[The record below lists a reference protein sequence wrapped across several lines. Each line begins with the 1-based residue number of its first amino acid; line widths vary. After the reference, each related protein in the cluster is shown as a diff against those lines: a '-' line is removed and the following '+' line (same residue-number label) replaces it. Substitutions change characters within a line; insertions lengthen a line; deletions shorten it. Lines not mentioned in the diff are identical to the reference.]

1 MLLHTTAHKRNTSA
15 HIKSRFVLQL
25 NHGER
30 KNARFTSPSAVF
42 QREDVIGMV
51 AYEQRLE
58 WLGYAPE
65 CARRIVDDFTST
77 GKLKD
82 LVDYI
87 NYKESEKRSINEHV
101 TEVLG

>member
-1 MLLHTTAHKRNTSA
+1 M
-15 HIKSRFVLQL
+15 
-25 NHGER
+25 
-30 KNARFTSPSAVF
+30 
-42 QREDVIGMV
+42 
-51 AYEQRLE
+51 
-58 WLGYAPE
+58 
-65 CARRIVDDFTST
+65 ARRIVDDFTST

>member
-25 NHGER
+25 KHGER

-42 QREDVIGMV
+42 HREDVIGLIT
-51 AYEQRLE
+51 YETRLE

-82 LVDYI
+82 LADYI
-87 NYKESEKRSINEHV
+87 NYKESEKRSISEHV

>member
-1 MLLHTTAHKRNTSA
+1 MA
-15 HIKSRFVLQL
+15 
-25 NHGER
+25 
-30 KNARFTSPSAVF
+30 
-42 QREDVIGMV
+42 

-82 LVDYI
+82 LMDYI
-87 NYKESEKRSINEHV
+87 NYKESEKRSISEHV

>member
-1 MLLHTTAHKRNTSA
+1 MA
-15 HIKSRFVLQL
+15 
-25 NHGER
+25 
-30 KNARFTSPSAVF
+30 
-42 QREDVIGMV
+42 

-58 WLGYAPE
+58 RLGYAPE

-82 LVDYI
+82 LADYI

>member
-1 MLLHTTAHKRNTSA
+1 MIT
-15 HIKSRFVLQL
+15 
-25 NHGER
+25 
-30 KNARFTSPSAVF
+30 
-42 QREDVIGMV
+42 
-51 AYEQRLE
+51 YETRLE

-82 LVDYI
+82 LADYI

>member
-1 MLLHTTAHKRNTSA
+1 MA
-15 HIKSRFVLQL
+15 
-25 NHGER
+25 
-30 KNARFTSPSAVF
+30 
-42 QREDVIGMV
+42 

-77 GKLKD
+77 GKLRD
-82 LVDYI
+82 LADYI
-87 NYKESEKRSINEHV
+87 NYKESEKRSISEHV

>member
-1 MLLHTTAHKRNTSA
+1 
-15 HIKSRFVLQL
+15 
-25 NHGER
+25 
-30 KNARFTSPSAVF
+30 
-42 QREDVIGMV
+42 MV

-58 WLGYAPE
+58 RLGYAPE
-65 CARRIVDDFTST
+65 CARRSVDDFTST

-82 LVDYI
+82 LADYI

>member
-1 MLLHTTAHKRNTSA
+1 
-15 HIKSRFVLQL
+15 
-25 NHGER
+25 
-30 KNARFTSPSAVF
+30 
-42 QREDVIGMV
+42 MV

-65 CARRIVDDFTST
+65 CAKRIVDDFTST

-87 NYKESEKRSINEHV
+87 SYKESEKRSIGEHV

>member
-1 MLLHTTAHKRNTSA
+1 
-15 HIKSRFVLQL
+15 
-25 NHGER
+25 
-30 KNARFTSPSAVF
+30 
-42 QREDVIGMV
+42 MV

-65 CARRIVDDFTST
+65 CAKRIVDDFTST

-87 NYKESEKRSINEHV
+87 SYKESEKRSIGEHV
-101 TEVLG
+101 TEVLE

>member
-1 MLLHTTAHKRNTSA
+1 
-15 HIKSRFVLQL
+15 
-25 NHGER
+25 
-30 KNARFTSPSAVF
+30 
-42 QREDVIGMV
+42 MV

-77 GKLKD
+77 GKLND
-82 LVDYI
+82 LADYI

>member
-1 MLLHTTAHKRNTSA
+1 MA
-15 HIKSRFVLQL
+15 
-25 NHGER
+25 
-30 KNARFTSPSAVF
+30 
-42 QREDVIGMV
+42 

-65 CARRIVDDFTST
+65 CARRIVEDFTAT